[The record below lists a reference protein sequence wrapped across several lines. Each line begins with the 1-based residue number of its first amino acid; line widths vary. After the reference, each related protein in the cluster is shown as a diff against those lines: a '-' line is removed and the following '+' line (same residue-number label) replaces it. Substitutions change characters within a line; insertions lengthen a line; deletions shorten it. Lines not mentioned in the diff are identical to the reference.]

1 MEFFDVAA
9 VIVFLRKVIWT
20 VPGFTVPA
28 CRDRLRALHEQIVA
42 GHPFVTTPAAS

>member
-20 VPGFTVPA
+20 VPGFTCRPA
-28 CRDRLRALHEQIVA
+28 GTGCALHEQIVA
-42 GHPFVTTPAAS
+42 GGPFVATPAAS